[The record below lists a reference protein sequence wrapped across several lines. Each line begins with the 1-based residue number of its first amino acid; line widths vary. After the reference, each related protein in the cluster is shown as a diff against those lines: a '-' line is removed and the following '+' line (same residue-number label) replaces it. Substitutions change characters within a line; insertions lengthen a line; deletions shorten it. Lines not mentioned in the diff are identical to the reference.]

1 MNNGKQGEQLFQQI
15 MQQRGYQV
23 VDVSNNSQYFDKDI
37 DVLLTSSTTGE
48 TKSFEIKWD
57 TKLNSTGNL
66 FIEMINPRSE
76 GCCGWFE
83 FIQADYLA
91 YGDSIAKQFYII
103 DVEYLKDFMAK
114 KKRIYE
120 YKRCSDGAEGYLIPL
135 EHLKYKIL

>member
-1 MNNGKQGEQLFQQI
+1 MPNGKPGEILFQQI
-15 MQQRGYQV
+15 MQQRGYKV

-66 FIEMINPRSE
+66 FIEMINPRSQ

-91 YGDSIAKQFYII
+91 YGDAITGQFYII
-103 DVEYLKDFMAK
+103 DVEYLKDFMSK
-114 KKRIYE
+114 KKRLYE
-120 YKRCSDGAEGYLIPL
+120 RKMCSDGAEGYIVPL
-135 EHLKYKIL
+135 EHLEYKKL